1 MASTATTRLR
11 LEKQG
16 FGDNP
21 DTWGT
26 TLNAVLDRID
36 EAIAGATSVA
46 TTGGTTTLTDE
57 DYIEDESRK
66 AILLVSGTLASNST
80 IVIPALTKIYAVS
93 NATSGSFTVTVKTS
107 AGTGVVVPQG
117 TQSFVLCDATDC
129 FLVGIAGPA
138 SSTDNR
144 VPRFDGTTGRALQG
158 SGVGIDDSDNVT
170 GVGNI
175 ALSGTVDGRDV
186 ATDGTKLDG
195 IESGATADQSAAE
208 ILAALVTV
216 DGTGS
221 GLDADLLDGNE
232 ASAFALLNGDGGI
245 DLSTND
251 GININPGSDVN
262 ADLLTVGVTG
272 APTFSWDESADAFKY
287 SKPVVISSDGNGD
300 ITHTI
305 AGAAVTSDLEVHS
318 EGTADLG
325 GITIHRHTDTN
336 DFGGH
341 LLFLRS
347 DGTHASPTL
356 VDDGDTLGRI
366 IGLGQDGTDYEL
378 GAEIR
383 FVVDGVAANNVMYG
397 AVDIYTNNGGQT
409 LTRRARFRADGSVEI
424 VAGPLTLPNTGLHLL
439 DTNASHDLIIA
450 PGSDLSADRTLTLT
464 TGDADRTLT
473 LGADSSISGTAY
485 VSGGTDVAVADG
497 GTGASDASG
506 ARTNL
511 GLAIGTDV
519 QAFDADT
526 LKADTPDTLT
536 AGFAH
541 TVDNDGTQS
550 SGTYTPDQD
559 GGNMKRIVNGGA
571 FTLAPPTDDCCII
584 VQITNNASAGAITTS
599 GFTGVFGDAFTTTD
613 GDDFICTIIKIN
625 GFSSL
630 TVQDVS

>member
-1 MASTATTRLR
+1 L
-11 LEKQG
+11 
-16 FGDNP
+16 
-21 DTWGT
+21 
-26 TLNAVLDRID
+26 I
-36 EAIAGATSVA
+36 
-46 TTGGTTTLTDE
+46 
-57 DYIEDESRK
+57 
-66 AILLVSGTLASNST
+66 
-80 IVIPALTKIYAVS
+80 
-93 NATSGSFTVTVKTS
+93 
-107 AGTGVVVPQG
+107 
-117 TQSFVLCDATDC
+117 
-129 FLVGIAGPA
+129 
-138 SSTDNR
+138 
-144 VPRFDGTTGRALQG
+144 
-158 SGVGIDDSDNVT
+158 
-170 GVGNI
+170 
-175 ALSGTVDGRDV
+175 
-186 ATDGTKLDG
+186 
-195 IESGATADQSAAE
+195 
-208 ILAALVTV
+208 
-216 DGTGS
+216 
-221 GLDADLLDGNE
+221 
-232 ASAFALLNGDGGI
+232 
-245 DLSTND
+245 
-251 GININPGSDVN
+251 
-262 ADLLTVGVTG
+262 TVGVTG
-272 APTFSWDESADAFKY
+272 APVFSWDESADAFKY
-287 SKPVVISSDGNGD
+287 SKPVIISSDGNGD

-305 AGAAVTSDLEVHS
+305 AGAVVTSDLEVHS

-424 VAGPLTLPNTGLHLL
+424 VTGPLTLPNTGLHLL

-473 LGADSSISGTAY
+473 IGADSSISGTAY

-497 GTGASDASG
+497 GTGASDAST

-511 GLAIGTDV
+511 GLAIGSDV

-541 TVDNDGTQS
+541 TPDNDGTQS
-550 SGTYTPDQD
+550 TGTYTPDQD
-559 GGNMKRIVNGGA
+559 GGNMKHIVNGGA

-599 GFTGVFGDAFTTTD
+599 GFSGVFGDAFTTTD